1 MKTMQ
6 TKRSILSNEK
16 GSIIVVA
23 VIVMALLTILG
34 ISLSRTSTTEVMIS
48 NNTQRHQLVFY
59 AADSGWKRGAI
70 YLQNF
75 GDTPPPYAGNSND
88 DSIVKNFGSNGFTP
102 DNYNMD
108 FPNGTQ
114 DGFLGNELGVN
125 NNNIPYWYQIEHL
138 PAETRVVPGS
148 GKDYRLHIYRV
159 RSVAA
164 RTQEIQVL
172 LSKIYKGG
180 YK

>member
-1 MKTMQ
+1 MQ
-6 TKRSILSNEK
+6 TQRSFINNEK

-23 VIVMALLTILG
+23 LIVMALLTILG
-34 ISLSRTSTTEVMIS
+34 LSLSRTSTTEVMIS
-48 NNTQRHQLVFY
+48 TNTQRHQLVFY

-75 GDTPPPYAGNSND
+75 GDTPPPLVGNSNGD
-88 DSIVKNFGSNGFTP
+88 TIVKNFGSNGFTA

-114 DGFLGNELGVN
+114 DGFLGNELGVD
-125 NNNIPYWYQIEHL
+125 NNNIPYWYQITHL

-164 RTQEIQVL
+164 GTQEIQVL

>member
-1 MKTMQ
+1 MHKQ
-6 TKRSILSNEK
+6 RSIFNNEK

-23 VIVMALLTILG
+23 LIVMALLTILG
-34 ISLSRTSTTEVMIS
+34 LSLSRTSTTEVMIS
-48 NNTQRHQLVFY
+48 TNTQRHQLIFY

-75 GDTPPPYAGNSND
+75 GDTPPPYVGNSNG

-102 DNYNMD
+102 DSYNID
-108 FPNGTQ
+108 FPAGTQ
-114 DGFLGNELGVN
+114 DAFLGNELGVD
-125 NNNIPYWYQIEHL
+125 NNNIPYWYQITHL

-148 GKDYRLHIYRV
+148 GKAYRLHIYRV
-159 RSVAA
+159 RSVGAG
-164 RTQEIQVL
+164 TQEIQVL
-172 LSKIYKGG
+172 LSKIYKGS